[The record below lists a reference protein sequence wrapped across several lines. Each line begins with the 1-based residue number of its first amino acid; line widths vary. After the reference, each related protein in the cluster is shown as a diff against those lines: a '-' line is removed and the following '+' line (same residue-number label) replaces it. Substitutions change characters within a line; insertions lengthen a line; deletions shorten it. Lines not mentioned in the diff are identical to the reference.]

1 MNQAM
6 MLLQGYEL
14 TGERRML
21 DAAQA
26 ALDYVLGRNATNI
39 SQVTG
44 LGSNPAKQPHHRPS
58 GGYGKAVPGFLVGGP
73 NPNLQDKAQCPP
85 YPSTEVAKAYLD
97 HVCSFASNEIA
108 INWNAPLVYVSAA
121 LEALTPPPEKK

>member
-1 MNQAM
+1 

-26 ALDYVLGRNATNI
+26 ALDYVLGRNATNL

-44 LGSNPAKQPHHRPS
+44 LGSNPAKHPHHRPL
-58 GGYGKAVPGFLVGGP
+58 GWLGGKAVPGFLWW
-73 NPNLQDKAQCPP
+73 
-85 YPSTEVAKAYLD
+85 VAPTPTCRTSAVPAL
-97 HVCSFASNEIA
+97 
-108 INWNAPLVYVSAA
+108 PVY
-121 LEALTPPPEKK
+121 